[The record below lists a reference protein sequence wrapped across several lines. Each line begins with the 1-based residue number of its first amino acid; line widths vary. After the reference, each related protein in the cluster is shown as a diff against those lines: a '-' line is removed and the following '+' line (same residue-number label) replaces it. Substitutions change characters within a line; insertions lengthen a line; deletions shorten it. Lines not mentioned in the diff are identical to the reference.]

1 MYSKYTKLPCKEKIR
16 IWMKKFKDQPL
27 PKSINKL
34 MIIGYRLWV
43 SIMLENKQRQKHKF
57 NISNSLFIICI
68 KQ

>member
-1 MYSKYTKLPCKEKIR
+1 
-16 IWMKKFKDQPL
+16 MKKFKDQLL

-34 MIIGYRLWV
+34 MIIGYRPRV

-57 NISNSLFIICI
+57 NISNPLFIICI